1 MRRRGIYVK
10 RSYAAAAILVAC
22 SVFSFLLGFNV
33 QAAERDSWDRFQEGE
48 SLSVETGLSDG
59 FSTMNFICLDT
70 DYRGGYLFVAED
82 VIPYSLS
89 TRYAASDNAY
99 GTSDVR
105 TWLNQYYADTLSVAD
120 ELLPIK
126 LEETDDSVSD
136 RVFCLSEDEVKHA
149 AYKEW
154 TRKKWTPQRGMRY
167 YWTRTAR
174 ENTSNQAYLVQYN
187 GQVASSRV
195 SLTEAGIRPA
205 FVIGHE
211 TPDTSQGHIWYE
223 GDTQERTIDGK
234 TYVFRCIDPNY
245 CDAGSNR
252 VGALFLCD
260 SIIGGDVCQFDEN
273 LNAWEAA
280 DLRTWMN
287 EEVENTEGM
296 VLAETTISSTYAGK
310 SSNYQISEKKF
321 TKRNRQGQKI
331 EDQLFCLSLDEALR
345 YANYLWKLDGAAT
358 DNFTLAGSHAM
369 GYWLRTPA
377 ARGDHLAYAVTYD
390 GLVSPQ
396 EVDNERIGIR
406 PAFVAAQE

>member
-10 RSYAAAAILVAC
+10 RSYAAAAILVSC

-70 DYRGGYLFVAED
+70 DYRGGYLFVSED

-99 GTSDVR
+99 GTSDAR

-136 RVFCLSEDEVKHA
+136 RVFCLSEDEVKNA

-211 TPDTSQGHIWYE
+211 APDHIWYE

-280 DLRTWMN
+280 DLRTWLN
-287 EEVENTEGM
+287 EEVENTERLP
-296 VLAETTISSTYAGK
+296 LAVFMQGK
-310 SSNYQISEKKF
+310 
-321 TKRNRQGQKI
+321 
-331 EDQLFCLSLDEALR
+331 
-345 YANYLWKLDGAAT
+345 AAT
-358 DNFTLAGSHAM
+358 IRFQRKNLQKGIGRGRKSKTSCSAFLWMRRCAMQIIYGS
-369 GYWLRTPA
+369 
-377 ARGDHLAYAVTYD
+377 
-390 GLVSPQ
+390 
-396 EVDNERIGIR
+396 
-406 PAFVAAQE
+406 